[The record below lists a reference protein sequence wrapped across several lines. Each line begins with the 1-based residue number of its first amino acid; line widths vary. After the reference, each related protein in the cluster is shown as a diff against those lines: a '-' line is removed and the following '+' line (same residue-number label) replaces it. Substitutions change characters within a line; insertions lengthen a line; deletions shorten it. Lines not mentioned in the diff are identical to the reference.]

1 MVYNVDMLQ
10 RDGRTEI
17 LAEFEQF
24 VLLAV
29 LHVGTEAYG
38 VPVRREIERRLRR
51 SVSRGAVYVT
61 LDRLEA
67 KGYLASRFG
76 DPAPERGGRSKRC
89 YAVTH
94 RGHAVLAESR
104 RALVQMWDG
113 FEPLG
118 GEV

>member
-1 MVYNVDMLQ
+1 ML
-10 RDGRTEI
+10 RREGLVEI

-29 LHVGTEAYG
+29 LHVGPEAYG
-38 VPVRREIERRLRR
+38 VPVRRELERRLCR

-61 LDRLEA
+61 LDRLET
-67 KGYLASRFG
+67 KGYLTSNFG
-76 DPAPERGGRSKRC
+76 EPAPERGGRSRRC
-89 YAVTH
+89 YTVT
-94 RGHAVLAESR
+94 RTGQAVLAESR
-104 RALVQMWDG
+104 RALVKMWEG